1 MARDDF
7 RPPSVDREDRFSVG
21 RLLTFLVVAGILG
34 FIAYRSFY
42 AEGGGLSGDYTNV
55 PEEVQLKYVPSDF
68 EADID
73 EANAL
78 PVLSNPYRYS
88 REFDALVYEFNLSL
102 LKHVANRMNLSDSL
116 KTAVRSE
123 YDKHHPYI
131 SQLMFDDFVALKD
144 TSSAIYNTW
153 YQSEMTGSV
162 DILNEVASKYTCFL
176 VTQIFGTLL
185 QTTEGKIYVKGKKV
199 DTPCGVAMSE
209 GLAPLI
215 ARLKDR
221 AAIEDFNRSKGL
233 LNERVE
239 RTIAE
244 LGTMEI
250 RDRKGIGSSKQTKV
264 LGFEVSSTEMEMSA
278 ISILKVGFKLD
289 KSFKMDL
296 NSNSG
301 TVTIILPEPEIISH
315 EVFPKIDKLDV
326 GWMREISQD
335 DFNKN
340 MDLLRKDFRRD
351 ALESDVMEKA
361 KQRAAELMDTMLSP
375 MVKGLNGRFNI
386 KVRFKGKRNLEEGT
400 VPIG

>member
-7 RPPSVDREDRFSVG
+7 RPPSVDKKEGFSIGRFI
-21 RLLTFLVVAGILG
+21 TFLVVAGTLG
-34 FIAYRSFY
+34 FIAYKSFY
-42 AEGGGLSGDYTNV
+42 AEGGSGSYTNV
-55 PEEVQLKYVPSDF
+55 PQEVQLKYVPSDF
-68 EADID
+68 QADID

-78 PVLSNPYRYS
+78 PILSNPYRYS

-116 KTAVRSE
+116 KMSVRSE

-153 YQSEMTGSV
+153 YASEMTGSV

-185 QTTEGKIYVKGKKV
+185 QTEEGKIYVKGKKV

-209 GLAPLI
+209 GLAPMI

-239 RTIAE
+239 RAIAE

-250 RDRKGIGSSKQTKV
+250 RDRKGIGTSKQTKV

-289 KSFKMDL
+289 KSFEMDL
-296 NSNSG
+296 NSESG

-340 MDLLRKDFRRD
+340 MDLLRRDFRRE
-351 ALESDVMEKA
+351 ALESDVMDKA
-361 KQRAAELMDTMLSP
+361 KQRAGDLMDTMLTP
-375 MVKGLNGRFNI
+375 MVKGLNGRFKI
-386 KVRFKGKRNLEEGT
+386 RVRFKGNRNREDKT